1 MTDSSIK
8 KGPSKNDTSKV
19 NMNYPPANLHTMDGK
34 HAACIVHFLGKKHR
48 FSRSSLS
55 TYWRASHEAW
65 SLVSVEHVDVN
76 DCKCLLLVIRPI
88 WGKNININS
97 VRCHPFP
104 DIFSWNTEE
113 NWGVYPLP
121 CHSATAMAIDGWI
134 FTSHRYF
141 PTGWGPWR
149 YWSYG
154 FYNLKTIAGYGSIP
168 I

>member
-1 MTDSSIK
+1 MIPVKWIWITLQQICTQIWKTCSISSSFPRQSIGFPDPLCQLTGEQLMK
-8 KGPSKNDTSKV
+8 
-19 NMNYPPANLHTMDGK
+19 L
-34 HAACIVHFLGKKHR
+34 
-48 FSRSSLS
+48 
-55 TYWRASHEAW
+55 EAW
-65 SLVSVEHVDVN
+65 SLVLVEHVDVN
-76 DCKCLLLVIRPI
+76 DCKCLLIVIRPI
-88 WGKNININS
+88 LGKEYQYYNS

-168 I
+168 IDTIS